1 MDSTGQPNFEE
12 MAESYQK
19 LKDNTLLL
27 GNTYAA
33 DANQR
38 EPFRLIS
45 NQMTMGYNMLLAN
58 LSLIQQKQDEIKTQ
72 QDELKTQLDALKTQL
87 DALKTQQDEM
97 QRQQDDMQRQQ
108 GKMAL
113 SAKAR

>member
-1 MDSTGQPNFEE
+1 MDSSGQPNFEE

-33 DANQR
+33 AADQN

-45 NQMTMGYNMLLAN
+45 SQITIGYNMIVAN
-58 LSLIQQKQDEIKTQ
+58 QSRIEQKQDEM
-72 QDELKTQLDALKTQL
+72 
-87 DALKTQQDEM
+87 KTQQDEM
-97 QRQQDDMQRQQ
+97 KTQLDDVKTQLDEVQRQQ
-108 GKMAL
+108 GKTAL